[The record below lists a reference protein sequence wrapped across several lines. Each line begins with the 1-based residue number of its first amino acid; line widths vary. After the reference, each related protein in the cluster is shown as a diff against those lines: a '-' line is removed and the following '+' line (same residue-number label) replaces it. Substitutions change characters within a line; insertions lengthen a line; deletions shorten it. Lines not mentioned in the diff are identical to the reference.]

1 MPPPP
6 TRLRRDLRAILLDGA
21 AFSVMVG
28 GGETYL
34 APFVLAAGLGE
45 VQAGFIASLPPLAG
59 AVLQLAS
66 PAAVR
71 RLQSHRRWV
80 VLCALVQA
88 ASFLPLIAAALVGT
102 IPATA
107 AFLVA
112 TIYWGAGMST
122 GPAWNTWIGTLVP
135 RSLRASY
142 FARRTRI
149 TQVGT
154 VAGLLAGGGLLA
166 AGKAGGWEMQAYAAL
181 FLLSCACRF
190 ASAGFLASQS
200 AAIGT
205 IPSPPHQSRLR
216 ALKRR
221 ASAPKAGITAMRA
234 PNETATRPRYCS
246 YERWSCCS
254 QYGEKNGAEICTA
267 ICTASM

>member
-71 RLQSHRRWV
+71 RLHSHRRWV

-88 ASFLPLIAAALVGT
+88 ASFLPLIVAALAGT

-135 RSLRASY
+135 RGIRASY

-149 TQVGT
+149 TQIGT

-166 AGKAGGWEMQAYAAL
+166 AGKGVSSSVEATGTLDTVRYGSILKPRSLIGVTGAGYSFDGYYVVSKVRHQIGKGAY
-181 FLLSCACRF
+181 
-190 ASAGFLASQS
+190 SQS
-200 AAIGT
+200 FTLSREGIGSVT
-205 IPSPPHQSRLR
+205 PVV
-216 ALKRR
+216 
-221 ASAPKAGITAMRA
+221 M
-234 PNETATRPRYCS
+234 
-246 YERWSCCS
+246 
-254 QYGEKNGAEICTA
+254 
-267 ICTASM
+267 